1 MARLPIVAIDGP
13 AGAGKSTV
21 ARGLARRLG
30 FDLLDTGA
38 LYRAVALL
46 ALRRGVALDDDR
58 GLSEIVAALPIH
70 FQLQGE
76 VNRVF
81 LGEEEVSEAIRTPE
95 VSRAASAVSARP
107 VVREGLLGLQR
118 RLAERG
124 GVVLEGRDI
133 GTVVF
138 PDAEVKVFLTA
149 SVEERAR
156 RRCEELREKGMATT
170 LEETLREVCARDRQ
184 DSTRAHAPLRKADDA
199 VEVVTDGVG
208 VAEVIERLAALV
220 FARAGRASGTEGG
233 KGV

>member
-13 AGAGKSTV
+13 AGAGKSTF

-107 VVREGLLGLQR
+107 
-118 RLAERG
+118 
-124 GVVLEGRDI
+124 VVLEGRDI